1 MREFVALILVPSTG
15 ILFLYGVMT
24 KFKNG
29 DTAFSSP
36 LRGFFFSI
44 GIRWLSQPITC
55 SRPLYGDSF
64 SLFIRICKLK
74 KECAAF
80 SSPPWGFFFSIPL
93 DVFGYYPPG
102 TFSSPPRG
110 FFFSMQPQTDISTK
124 RGWVSSPP
132 RGFFVSRWLWG
143 GRKIHVEVLVP
154 STGILFLYIE
164 YVL

>member
-1 MREFVALILVPSTG
+1 MEIPR
-15 ILFLYGVMT
+15 
-24 KFKNG
+24 
-29 DTAFSSP
+29 
-36 LRGFFFSI
+36 
-44 GIRWLSQPITC
+44 

-110 FFFSMQPQTDISTK
+110 FFFSMQPQTDFSTK
-124 RGWVSSPP
+124 RGWFSSPP
-132 RGFFVSRWLWG
+132 RGFFFSIERYDRINLTVPSSRPLHG
-143 GRKIHVEVLVP
+143 DSFSLCGESKRTDLTPQGSRPHYGDSFSLYITIQHKYIRSGVLLVP
-154 STGILFLYIE
+154 STGILFLYGE
-164 YVL
+164 K